1 MGSTALIVEIL
12 IIGAQTLTWL
22 TLLFLICIGVNDAN
36 SIQQLVTNVG
46 EAGSA
51 FSFVALAVAYTVGLV
66 VDAGTA
72 LVADK
77 VPNFQPSFKDRTLR
91 LRAVDAKLRLS
102 TFEVYSELQG
112 IQFQSRLLRSSL
124 FNLPLIVF
132 LSGYLLVLN
141 DQCSWLVVC
150 LIVPFV
156 AISTYYAY
164 RRRAS
169 RYLRTLELTYTEHI
183 SSQSNGSTKG

>member
-22 TLLFLICIGVNDAN
+22 TLLFLICIGINDTAGL
-36 SIQQLVTNVG
+36 QQLVTGVG
-46 EAGSA
+46 AIGSA

-77 VPNFQPSFKDRTLR
+77 IPNFQPSFKDRALR
-91 LRAVDAKLRLS
+91 QRAVDAKLRLS
-102 TFEVYSELQG
+102 AFEVYSELQG

-156 AISTYYAY
+156 AASTYYAY
-164 RRRAS
+164 RRRTS
-169 RYLRTLELTYTEHI
+169 RYLRTLELTYTEHV
-183 SSQSNGSTKG
+183 SSQATYSAQE